1 MLASL
6 INFLRRHRNISD
18 EDVAV
23 IGQHIHLRTVKEG
36 DVLLQEGKVARELFF
51 ISNGILKITHVNDK
65 GNEVVLFFVKEDHLC
80 TILNSFENNVP
91 AHESILAAS
100 DATLVV
106 FTREQLLQLYTLI
119 PYFKDLMEGITREA
133 LMRKIQLRNTYAG
146 TDASAR
152 YQLFLEL
159 QPDISLRV
167 PLNDIAS
174 YLGITPQS
182 LSRIRRNIR

>member
-1 MLASL
+1 
-6 INFLRRHRNISD
+6 
-18 EDVAV
+18 
-23 IGQHIHLRTVKEG
+23 
-36 DVLLQEGKVARELFF
+36 
-51 ISNGILKITHVNDK
+51 
-65 GNEVVLFFVKEDHLC
+65 
-80 TILNSFENNVP
+80 
-91 AHESILAAS
+91 
-100 DATLVV
+100 
-106 FTREQLLQLYTLI
+106 
-119 PYFKDLMEGITREA
+119 
-133 LMRKIQLRNTYAG
+133 MRKIQLRNTYAG